1 MKIRTLAQ
9 LQDSLD
15 SELGW
20 RIKEISDIK
29 TTINASNGIH
39 QKTLMRAGVPLL
51 YAHWE
56 GFVKSASDSYI
67 NFVAYQRLNLGELSN
82 NFVALSAKKVIHGIS
97 GSDNAELANK
107 AIDFLWSKL
116 DSRAPLPK
124 QSVVSTK
131 SNLSSNVFKNISNI
145 IGVDWRRYSTRF
157 NFIDSSLV
165 ERRNSI
171 AHGEF
176 LELSHGSYREL
187 SDDVVELLRWVKTD
201 IENEASTGSFR
212 RGE

>member
-1 MKIRTLAQ
+1 MKIRTLGQ

-29 TTINASNGIH
+29 TTINASNGTH

-56 GFVKSASDSYI
+56 GFVKRASDTYI

-82 NFVALSAKKVIHGIS
+82 NFVALSAKTVIHDIS
-97 GSDNAELANK
+97 DSDSAELANK
-107 AIDFLWSKL
+107 VVDFLWSNS

-124 QSVVSTK
+124 QPIVSTK
-131 SNLSSNVFKNISNI
+131 SNLSSSVFKNISNI
-145 IGVDWRRYSTRF
+145 IGVDWTRYSTRF
-157 NFIDSSLV
+157 NLIDSSLV
-165 ERRNSI
+165 ERRNYI

-176 LELSHGSYREL
+176 LDLHHDSYQEL

-201 IENEASTGSFR
+201 IENGASTGSFR
-212 RGE
+212 RGD